1 MNNKANNLKHVGVAV
16 SVICASSA
24 YALSPSCH
32 SQAGFKVA
40 RRYSLNRDGLSEV
53 WSAYSG

>member
-1 MNNKANNLKHVGVAV
+1 MNTKANNLKHVAGAV
-16 SVICASSA
+16 SVMSA
-24 YALSPSCH
+24 CSRCDVLSASCH

-40 RRYSLNRDGLSEV
+40 RRYSLNRD